1 MHDLKKGDLVR
12 RRSDDL
18 LMEIDSVEQD
28 LACCHV
34 VEPFMPPRKIVI
46 SLDAVVL
53 EHKAESFSRDLDK

>member
-1 MHDLKKGDLVR
+1 MDDFKRGDLVR

-18 LMEIDSVEQD
+18 LMEIEYVEQD
-28 LACCHV
+28 LACCYII
-34 VEPFMPPRKIVI
+34 EPFMPPRKIVI

>member
-1 MHDLKKGDLVR
+1 MDDLKRGDLVR

-18 LMEIDSVEQD
+18 LMEIDSVGQD

-46 SLDAVVL
+46 SVDALVL
-53 EHKAESFSRDLDK
+53 EHKAESILKGLDK